1 MPWHSGD
8 NPLSSGISAE
18 KRRKA
23 DAIVDVTIARD
34 SEASTAA
41 LGHELTSRHIR
52 VMSTIPLKADQR
64 GLHVRYV
71 PLAGIQSMVL
81 SHYRGDE
88 DTGLLNEAL

>member
-1 MPWHSGD
+1 LPWHSGD

-41 LGHELTSRHIR
+41 W
-52 VMSTIPLKADQR
+52 VMS
-64 GLHVRYV
+64 
-71 PLAGIQSMVL
+71 
-81 SHYRGDE
+81 
-88 DTGLLNEAL
+88 